1 MFAKLRDYAIL
12 LSGAGL
18 IIALDQWTKALVRAN
33 LAIGEQWAPWDWL
46 LPYARIVHWTNRG
59 AAFGMLQSAGM
70 LFTILAFVVAGLILY
85 YYPRVPY
92 HEWTLRLALLLQLGG
107 ALGNLIDRLLHGQVT
122 DFISIGSFAVFNV
135 ADASISIGAA
145 VLLLGVWMQKEEAES
160 PPEEAETASPEGSS
174 LPEKG
179 NPLHG

>member
-12 LSGAGL
+12 LFGSGV

-46 LPYARIVHWTNRG
+46 LPYVRIVHWTNRG
-59 AAFGMLQSAGM
+59 AAFGMFQSASM
-70 LFTILAFVVAGLILY
+70 LFTVLAFVVAGLILY
-85 YYPRVPY
+85 YYPRVPH

-107 ALGNLIDRLLHGQVT
+107 ALGNLIDRLAHGQVT

-145 VLLLGVWMQKEEAES
+145 VLLLGVWLQKEDVES
-160 PPEEAETASPEGSS
+160 PPEEAETGSPEGSS
-174 LPEKG
+174 LPEEG